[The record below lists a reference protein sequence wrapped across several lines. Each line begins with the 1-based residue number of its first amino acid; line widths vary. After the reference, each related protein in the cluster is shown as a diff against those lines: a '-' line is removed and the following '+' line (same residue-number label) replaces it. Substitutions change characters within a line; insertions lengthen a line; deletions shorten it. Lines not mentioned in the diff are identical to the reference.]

1 MSWIILL
8 SGLALTLIAT
18 VYMKSISDRVSE
30 LNFNTHCGQIRAIIE
45 NRLDDH
51 ARVLLGSAALFN
63 VSEKVTREGWRTF
76 SQYQKLEKQL
86 PGIQGIGFSLWIPR
100 ADLTRHIQDIRSEG
114 FPEYT
119 VKPEGAREFYSS
131 IIYLEPFSG
140 RNLRAFGY
148 DMFSEPVRRLAM
160 ERARDTD
167 AAALSGK
174 VVLVQETGEAVQ
186 SGSLMYVPVYRKG
199 MPVNTV
205 EQRRAA
211 IYGWVYSPYRMTDLM
226 RGMLGDRER
235 GLERD
240 LHFEVFDGA
249 QMQPQ
254 TLLFE
259 EYPATGEGPFRTG
272 VRFTRQIPVE
282 MNGHRWTLRFAQA
295 GAGYFAVEYITIWL
309 TLVGGTLITGLLFI
323 LIRVLQRTRVN
334 AQRLAEELT
343 VNLRE
348 SETSYRNQFSNNSA
362 VMLLVDPETGAIID
376 ANASAVSFYGYPR
389 AQLLAMNISDIN
401 LLAISEVRE
410 KMASVPHLRGKHFEF
425 QHRLADNSLKD
436 VEVAASRIQFGGCM
450 VLHSIITDVTERK
463 ASEALLRLKTAL
475 LEAQMNATPEGILVI
490 DKNQKR
496 VLINQRII
504 ELFDVPQDILQ
515 DNDDT
520 RLLKHVVS
528 LTRYPEKFL
537 DKVIALYGSP
547 SDTSRDEVELRNG
560 MVLDRYSAPVIG
572 KEGENYGR
580 LWTFRDITGH
590 KHAEETLRKMSERLA
605 LATRAGNVGIWDWDV
620 VNNILVWDDQMYRLY
635 GITSDEFSGA
645 YPAWQAGLHPD
656 DRVQGDREIQMAL
669 RGEKEFDTEFRVLW
683 PDGAI
688 RNIRAMA
695 QVQRDDS
702 GHPLRMIG
710 TNWDVTQ
717 SKLLEEKLK
726 SSEKNFRMFF
736 ETVDDLIVVGAP
748 DGRIVFTNAAVNR
761 RLGYSSDEL
770 QTMQVLDL
778 HPAAYRQEAEL
789 IFGAMFRAERS
800 FCPLPLQAKDGR
812 HLPVETRVWFGKW
825 NGQDCIFGVSKDLT
839 ALKQAEAS
847 LTDIAQMQN
856 LLMELSSQYI
866 NIPLTFVPTAIQL
879 SLERMGKFV
888 SADRAYVFRYDFER
902 KITTNTFEWC
912 NTDIEPQ
919 IDQLKEVPLDMIA
932 DWVRAHENGTNIYIE
947 DVGALPPG
955 DLRQILEPQG
965 IKSLIAFPML
975 ADPRCIG
982 FVGFDSVRK
991 HHSYTEKEIS
1001 LLSLFAQMLVNVEMR
1016 AKAERDL
1023 LQSNQ
1028 QLEAA
1033 TVRASDLASLATQEN
1048 SAKSRFLAHMSH
1060 EIRTPLNA
1068 ILGFSQLLQQDQAL
1082 ALSQKQR
1089 VEIINSSGEHLL
1101 ALLNDILELS
1111 KIESGR
1117 LELSPISFDF
1127 HATMNDLILI
1137 FRVRAEAKHL
1147 HLSLEGLERVPR
1159 FLFADE
1165 QKLRQ
1170 VLVNL
1175 LSNAVKYTASG
1186 AIQVRVSTEQP
1197 GTEEWRLNIVIE
1209 DSGSG
1214 IAAEEMNRLFI
1225 PFEQTSSGRSSH
1237 AGTGLGLA
1245 ISRQFARLMGGDVTV
1260 VSEVGQGSVFR
1271 LELPVKE
1278 GAAIDQPDRRHV
1290 LGLEGGQPRYR
1301 ILVAEDDADSRL
1313 FLVQLLGEAG
1323 FDVVEAANGKEA
1335 VEAFTRCH
1343 PKLILMDDWMPF
1355 MRGDEAI
1362 RQIRQKPGGAG
1373 VKIITLTA
1381 NASDETRHR
1390 SISAG
1395 TDLFMAKP
1403 FRPRILFAHI
1413 QELSGIRYVYSETD
1427 RLEEVSPD
1435 ILPVLTREMLD
1446 VLPGE
1451 MRTQL
1456 RAAALGCRQDQLLT
1470 LTRQLTGMAPET
1482 ARSLQDLVAK
1492 FEYQALSQL
1501 LN

>member
-1 MSWIILL
+1 MIPRPSLSWIILL

-51 ARVLLGSAALFN
+51 ARILLGSAALFN
-63 VSEKVTREGWRTF
+63 VTEKVTREGWRTF

-100 ADLTRHIQDIRSEG
+100 ADLARHIQDIRSEG

-199 MPVNTV
+199 MPANTV

-226 RGMLGDRER
+226 QGILGDRER

-240 LHFEVFDGA
+240 LHLEVFDGA
-249 QMQPQ
+249 QTQPQ

-282 MNGHRWTLRFAQA
+282 MNGHCWTLRFAQA
-295 GAGYFAVEYITIWL
+295 GAGYFAVEYIKIWL
-309 TLVGGTLITGLLFI
+309 TLVGGTLITVLLFI
-323 LIRVLQRTRVN
+323 LIRVQQNIRVN
-334 AQRLAEELT
+334 AQRLAGELT

-348 SETSYRNQFSNNSA
+348 SETSYRNQFANNSA
-362 VMLLVDPETGAIID
+362 VMLLVDPESGAIID

-389 AQLLAMNISDIN
+389 EQLLAMNISGIN
-401 LLAISEVRE
+401 SLAMPEVRE
-410 KMASVPHLRGKHFEF
+410 KMASVPPVHGKLFAF
-425 QHRLADNSLKD
+425 QHRLADNSLRE
-436 VEVAASRIQFGGCM
+436 VEVSSSRIQFGGCM

-463 ASEALLRLKTAL
+463 KAETAL
-475 LEAQMNATPEGILVI
+475 
-490 DKNQKR
+490 
-496 VLINQRII
+496 
-504 ELFDVPQDILQ
+504 
-515 DNDDT
+515 
-520 RLLKHVVS
+520 
-528 LTRYPEKFL
+528 
-537 DKVIALYGSP
+537 
-547 SDTSRDEVELRNG
+547 
-560 MVLDRYSAPVIG
+560 
-572 KEGENYGR
+572 
-580 LWTFRDITGH
+580 RDI
-590 KHAEETLRKMSERLA
+590 SERLA
-605 LATRAGNVGIWDWDV
+605 LATRAGNVGIWDWDLV
-620 VNNILVWDDQMYRLY
+620 RNILVWDDQMYRLY
-635 GITSDEFSGA
+635 GITSAEFSGA

-656 DRVQGDREIQMAL
+656 DRVQGDLEIQMAL

-683 PDGAI
+683 PDGSI

-695 QVQRDDS
+695 HVQRDDS

-726 SSEKNFRMFF
+726 SSEQNFRMFF
-736 ETVDDLIVVGAP
+736 ETVDDLIVVGTP
-748 DGRIVFTNAAVNR
+748 DGRILFTNGSVNR
-761 RLGYSSDEL
+761 QLGYSSDEL

-778 HPAAYRQEAEL
+778 HPEEYRKEAEI

-800 FCPLPLQAKDGR
+800 FCPLPLQAKNGR

-847 LTDIAQMQN
+847 LTDIAQMQK

-888 SADRAYVFRYDFER
+888 SADRAYVFRYDFEKR
-902 KITTNTFEWC
+902 ITSNTFEWC

-919 IDQLKEVPLDMIA
+919 IDQLQEIPLDVIP
-932 DWVRAHENGTNIYIE
+932 DWVRAHESGTYMYIE
-947 DVGALPPG
+947 DAGALPPG

-965 IKSLIAFPML
+965 IKSLIAVPML
-975 ADPRCIG
+975 AEPRCIG

-991 HHSYTEKEIS
+991 HHSYTDKEIS
-1001 LLSLFAQMLVNVEMR
+1001 MLSLFSQMLVNVEMR

-1033 TVRASDLASLATQEN
+1033 TLRAGELATQATQEN
-1048 SAKSRFLAHMSH
+1048 TAKSRFLAHMSH

-1068 ILGFSQLLQQDQAL
+1068 ILGFSQLLQQDQGL

-1089 VEIINSSGEHLL
+1089 VGIINSSGEHLL

-1111 KIESGR
+1111 KIEAGR

-1127 HATMNDLILI
+1127 HAAMNDLILI
-1137 FRVRAEAKHL
+1137 FRIRAEAKHL
-1147 HLSLEGLERVPR
+1147 SLNMEGLEQVPR
-1159 FLFADE
+1159 YLFADE

-1170 VLVNL
+1170 VLINL
-1175 LSNAVKYTASG
+1175 LSNAVKYTATG
-1186 AIQVRVSTEQP
+1186 AIRVRVSTEP
-1197 GTEEWRLNIVIE
+1197 RGAEEWRLNIVIE

-1214 IAAEEMNRLFI
+1214 IAAEEMNRLFV
-1225 PFEQTSSGRSSH
+1225 PFEQTASGRSSH

-1260 VSEVGQGSVFR
+1260 VSEVGMGSVFR

-1278 GAAIDQPDRRHV
+1278 GVAIDQPDRRHV
-1290 LGLEGGQPRYR
+1290 LGLEGGQPRCR
-1301 ILVAEDDADSRL
+1301 ILVAEDDTDSRL

-1335 VEAFTRCH
+1335 VEAFTRCQ
-1343 PKLILMDDWMPF
+1343 PQLVLMDDWMPF

-1403 FRPRILFAHI
+1403 FRPRVLFDHI
-1413 QELSGIRYVYSETD
+1413 QVLSGIRYVYSE
-1427 RLEEVSPD
+1427 LVFPEEVNPD

-1446 VLPGE
+1446 SLPGE

-1470 LTRQLTGMAPET
+1470 LTRQLTGMAPEI

-1492 FEYQALSQL
+1492 FEYHALSQL

>member
-1 MSWIILL
+1 
-8 SGLALTLIAT
+8 
-18 VYMKSISDRVSE
+18 
-30 LNFNTHCGQIRAIIE
+30 
-45 NRLDDH
+45 
-51 ARVLLGSAALFN
+51 
-63 VSEKVTREGWRTF
+63 
-76 SQYQKLEKQL
+76 
-86 PGIQGIGFSLWIPR
+86 
-100 ADLTRHIQDIRSEG
+100 
-114 FPEYT
+114 
-119 VKPEGAREFYSS
+119 
-131 IIYLEPFSG
+131 
-140 RNLRAFGY
+140 
-148 DMFSEPVRRLAM
+148 
-160 ERARDTD
+160 
-167 AAALSGK
+167 
-174 VVLVQETGEAVQ
+174 
-186 SGSLMYVPVYRKG
+186 
-199 MPVNTV
+199 
-205 EQRRAA
+205 
-211 IYGWVYSPYRMTDLM
+211 
-226 RGMLGDRER
+226 
-235 GLERD
+235 
-240 LHFEVFDGA
+240 
-249 QMQPQ
+249 
-254 TLLFE
+254 
-259 EYPATGEGPFRTG
+259 
-272 VRFTRQIPVE
+272 
-282 MNGHRWTLRFAQA
+282 MNGHRWTLRFTQA
-295 GAGYFAVEYITIWL
+295 GVGCFAAEYMKIWITL
-309 TLVGGTLITGLLFI
+309 GGGTLITLLLFA
-323 LIRVLQRTRVN
+323 LIRVLQNVRVN

-343 VNLRE
+343 VTLRE
-348 SETSYRNQFSNNSA
+348 SEASYRNQFTNNSA
-362 VMLLVDPETGAIID
+362 VMLLVDPESGAIID

-389 AQLLAMNISDIN
+389 EQLLAMNISDIN
-401 LLAISEVRE
+401 ALTMPEVRE
-410 KMASVPHLRGKHFEF
+410 KMASVPQKQGKLFEF
-425 QHRLADNSLKD
+425 QHRLADRTLRD
-436 VEVAASRIQFGGCM
+436 VEVSSSRIQFGGRA

-463 ASEALLRLKTAL
+463 AAESLLRLKTAL
-475 LEAQMNATPEGILVI
+475 LEAQMNATPEGILVV
-490 DKNQKR
+490 DENQKR
-496 VLINQRII
+496 VLVNRRIT
-504 ELFDVPQDILQ
+504 ELFNVPEDILH
-515 DNDDT
+515 DDDDT
-520 RLLKHVVS
+520 KLLEHVVS
-528 LTRYPEKFL
+528 LTKYPDTFL
-537 DKVIALYGSP
+537 AKVISLYGHP
-547 SDTSRDEVELRNG
+547 SDTSRDEVELMNG

-572 KEGENYGR
+572 EAGEYYGR
-580 LWTFRDITGH
+580 MWTFRDITER
-590 KHAEETLRKMSERLA
+590 KQAEATVIKMSERLA

-635 GITSDEFSGA
+635 GITPDKFSGA

-656 DRVQGDREIQMAL
+656 DREQGDLEIQMAL
-669 RGEKEFDTEFRVLW
+669 RGEKEFITEFRVLW
-683 PDGAI
+683 QDGSI

-695 QVQRDDS
+695 QVYRDDL

-717 SKLLEEKLK
+717 SKLLEEMLK
-726 SSEKNFRMFF
+726 SSEQNFRMFF

-778 HPAAYRQEAEL
+778 HPEEYRKEAEI

-800 FCPLPLQAKDGR
+800 VCPLPLQAKNGR

-847 LTDIAQMQN
+847 LTDIAQMQK

-888 SADRAYVFRYDFER
+888 SADRAYVFRYDFEKR
-902 KITTNTFEWC
+902 ITSNTFEWC

-919 IDQLKEVPLDMIA
+919 TDQLQEIPLDVIP
-932 DWVRAHENGTNIYIE
+932 DWVRAHESGTYMYIE

-965 IKSLIAFPML
+965 IKSLIAVPML
-975 ADPRCIG
+975 AEPRCIG

-991 HHSYTEKEIS
+991 HHSYTDKEIS
-1001 LLSLFAQMLVNVEMR
+1001 MLSLFSQMLVNVEMR
-1016 AKAERDL
+1016 AKVERDL

-1033 TVRASDLASLATQEN
+1033 TLRAGELATQATQEN
-1048 SAKSRFLAHMSH
+1048 TAKSRFLAHMSH

-1068 ILGFSQLLQQDQAL
+1068 ILGFSQLLQQDQGL

-1089 VEIINSSGEHLL
+1089 VGIINSSGEHLL

-1111 KIESGR
+1111 KIEAGR
-1117 LELSPISFDF
+1117 MELFPIFFDF
-1127 HATMNDLILI
+1127 HAMMNDLILI
-1137 FRVRAEAKHL
+1137 FRIRAEAKHL
-1147 HLSLEGLERVPR
+1147 SLNMEGLEQGPR
-1159 FLFADE
+1159 YLFADE

-1170 VLVNL
+1170 VLINL
-1175 LSNAVKYTASG
+1175 LSNAVKYTATG
-1186 AIQVRVSTEQP
+1186 AIQVWVSTEP
-1197 GTEEWRLNIVIE
+1197 RGAEEWRLNIVIE

-1225 PFEQTSSGRSSH
+1225 PFEQTASGRSSH

-1260 VSEVGQGSVFR
+1260 VSEVGMGSVFR

-1278 GAAIDQPDRRHV
+1278 GVAIGQPDRQHV
-1290 LGLEGGQPRYR
+1290 LGLEGGQPRCR
-1301 ILVAEDDADSRL
+1301 ILVAEDDTDSRL

-1335 VEAFTRCH
+1335 VEAFTRCQ
-1343 PKLILMDDWMPF
+1343 PQVVLMDDWMPF

-1403 FRPRILFAHI
+1403 FRLRVLFDHI
-1413 QELSGIRYVYSETD
+1413 QVLSGIRYVYSE
-1427 RLEEVSPD
+1427 LVFPEEVNPD

-1446 VLPGE
+1446 SLPGE

-1470 LTRQLTGMAPET
+1470 LTRQLTGMAPEI
-1482 ARSLQDLVAK
+1482 ARSLQDLVVK
-1492 FEYQALSQL
+1492 FEYHTLSQL